1 MESSYV
7 ELNKKL
13 NELITDFGKEN
24 AGITK
29 GFMQMHKTME
39 KETALSPKMK
49 ELIALA
55 IGVASR
61 CDGCIAFHTKLAL
74 EHGATRDEIIEAIG
88 VSVFMGGGPAL
99 VYASLALKALNDFEE
114 K

>member
-7 ELNKKL
+7 ELNEKL
-13 NELITDFGKEN
+13 YALIADFGKEN

-39 KETALSPKMK
+39 EETALSPKMK
-49 ELIALA
+49 ELMALS
-55 IGVASR
+55 IGVASK
-61 CDGCIAFHTKLAL
+61 CDGCIAFHMKLAL
-74 EHGATRDEIIEAIG
+74 EHGASRAEIIDSIG

-99 VYASLALKALNDFEE
+99 VYASLALKALNDFD
-114 K
+114 KK